1 MAVYTAS
8 MCVLASSVV
17 YAQALA
23 LALFLALFSMCVDG
37 LFDGLPNMYV
47 YDMIN
52 VCALLDT

>member
-8 MCVLASSVV
+8 MCALASSVV

-23 LALFLALFSMCVDG
+23 LALSLALFSVCADG
-37 LFDGLPNMYV
+37 LFNGLSNMYV